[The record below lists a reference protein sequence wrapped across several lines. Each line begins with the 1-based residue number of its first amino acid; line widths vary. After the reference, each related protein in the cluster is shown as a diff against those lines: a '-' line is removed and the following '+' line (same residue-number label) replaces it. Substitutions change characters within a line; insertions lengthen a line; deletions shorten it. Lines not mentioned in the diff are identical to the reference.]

1 MMFTLKAEPRSEDL
15 KPKQLR
21 RKGIVPGVLFG
32 KNLEE
37 SLKIQLPQG
46 EASRFLKSGFTGRKI
61 DLVIGRKKYSAL
73 LKQATYRTVTG
84 EIEHLNFQ
92 TLLEGEP
99 VSSTIKIML
108 LNKDKVSGI
117 VQQALSEIPY
127 RALPEHL
134 IESVEIDLK
143 GMDVGTNI
151 MLSDLD
157 IANNSDIEIQLPPD
171 TLVLSIT
178 ESRKTVEIPEQEVME
193 SEGQEAESRGAE
205 TESQPQT
212 E

>member
-1 MMFTLKAEPRSEDL
+1 
-15 KPKQLR
+15 
-21 RKGIVPGVLFG
+21 
-32 KNLEE
+32 
-37 SLKIQLPQG
+37 
-46 EASRFLKSGFTGRKI
+46 
-61 DLVIGRKKYSAL
+61 
-73 LKQATYRTVTG
+73 
-84 EIEHLNFQ
+84 
-92 TLLEGEP
+92 
-99 VSSTIKIML
+99 ML